1 MANYTNI
8 VERAEA
14 LIPQTGDLALFTVV
28 GRVQILELIGEVGTV
43 AIGAVAN
50 ASLLKVNPTV
60 GADVDL
66 CSSLDINGFTVGTL
80 LTITGRVSDP
90 LMSQASG
97 GMVGLLVP
105 LEIPDGV
112 IEMECAANSVT
123 GVIKWTIHY
132 VPLEAHSY
140 VTAVAIP

>member
-14 LIPQTGDLALFTVV
+14 LVPQTGDLALFTVV
-28 GRVQILELIGEVGTV
+28 GRIELLRIIGEVGTV
-43 AIGAVAN
+43 AIGAVPN

-66 CSSLDINGFTVGTL
+66 CAALDINAFTVGTL
-80 LTITGRVSDP
+80 LSITGNAIDP
-90 LMSQASG
+90 LQSSVSG
-97 GMVGLLVP
+97 GLMDMIAPV
-105 LEIPDGV
+105 EIPSGV
-112 IEMECAANSVT
+112 IEMECAANSAT
-123 GVIKWTIHY
+123 GVILWTIHY